1 MYLGGVPISKRW
13 GAALACAA
21 IAAALPAAVGSAAGA
36 AADDPTATASAT
48 PKRGAAFRGRTSQR
62 RPLTF
67 RVTPSGR
74 AVGPVRFSVRLRCGA
89 GRRSTGVQ
97 LTRLRVRRG
106 RFGTSRRAPAVSL
119 HGRFTSAR
127 RARGTLRVRT
137 FDDQRRRCD
146 SGTVR
151 WSARAR

>member
-1 MYLGGVPISKRW
+1 VYLGGVPISKRW

-21 IAAALPAAVGSAAGA
+21 AVALPAAVGSAAGPP
-36 AADDPTATASAT
+36 ADGPRATATAT

-106 RFGTSRRAPAVSL
+106 RFGTPRRAPGVSL
-119 HGRFTSAR
+119 RGRFTSSR
-127 RARGTLRVRT
+127 RAHGTLRVRT
-137 FDDQRRRCD
+137 FDDRRRRCD

-151 WSARAR
+151 WSVRAR